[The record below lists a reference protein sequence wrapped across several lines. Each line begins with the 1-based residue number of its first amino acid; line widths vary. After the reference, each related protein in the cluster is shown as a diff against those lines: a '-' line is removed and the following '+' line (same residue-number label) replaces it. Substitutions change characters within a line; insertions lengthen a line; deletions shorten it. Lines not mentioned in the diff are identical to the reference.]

1 LETHLVIINPNAGRK
16 LGQRDWP
23 VISKLLE
30 DAGIPFRHEFTKGR
44 FDANA
49 LARDA
54 VAKGCKNIIT
64 VGGDGT
70 FNEVVNAVLLQKETD
85 SKGISL
91 AFIPVGTGNDWG
103 KMYSLP
109 SEYDEAVKVISEN
122 KTVLQDAGLASYTSD
137 KGIEKRYFANVAG
150 IGLDAV
156 VVFDTNLRKERG
168 SGGKTAYLLS
178 LLKAMLRYSSLKAK
192 IVMDGDIVF
201 EGYLYSA
208 NVGICKYSGGG
219 MQQVPNAIPDDGLF
233 DITIISKVSKGKVIL
248 NVKGLYDGSFTKLKE
263 VSTHRGASIQIDS
276 SDPLLLEVDG
286 ESLGRPPFNFS
297 ILEKVLRIVVPVKDH
312 KQEN

>member
-30 DAGIPFRHEFTKGR
+30 DAGIPFGHEFTKGR
-44 FDANA
+44 FGAQA

-54 VAKGCKNIIT
+54 ASKGCKNIIT

-70 FNEVVNAVLLQKETD
+70 FNEVVNGILLQKETD
-85 SKGISL
+85 SKQISL

-109 SEYDEAVKVISEN
+109 SEYSEAVKVISEN
-122 KTVLQDAGLASYTSD
+122 NTVLQDAGLVSYNTD
-137 KGIEKRYFANVAG
+137 KGIEERYFANVAG

-276 SDPLLLEVDG
+276 TDPLLLEVDG

-297 ILEKVLRIVVPVKDH
+297 ILEKVLKIVVPAIDQ
-312 KQEN
+312 KQGN